1 MDISLAGKVALVTG
15 AGTGIGH
22 GVALSLAEAGAD
34 VAATFHSNTSGGRQ
48 LAAEIAALGRRCL
61 PLPADLADPDAC
73 REVVARTLAEF
84 GHLEILVNNAGV
96 TWPKP
101 FLELDK
107 ETWDAT
113 FAINLTS
120 MFLCAQSAARAMVS
134 AGGGGRIVNMSSV
147 HSAVSFPG
155 HAHYEATKGGINSF
169 TRGLAIEL
177 APHGIT
183 ANVVA
188 PGAIEVPRYFDR
200 PGYDRDELGARIP
213 LGRVGL
219 PRDIGPLCAFLASEA
234 ASYIT
239 GAIIF
244 VDGGLTSRL
253 AL

>member
-1 MDISLAGKVALVTG
+1 MEISLAGKVALVTG

-22 GVALSLAEAGAD
+22 GVALALAEAGAD
-34 VAATFHSNTSGGRQ
+34 VAATFHSNAAGGQQ
-48 LAAEIAALGRRCL
+48 LAGEVAALGRRYL
-61 PLPADLADPDAC
+61 PLPADLSQPEAC
-73 REVVARTLAEF
+73 HDVIARTLGEY
-84 GHLEILVNNAGV
+84 GQLDMLVNNAGV

-113 FAINLTS
+113 FAINLTA
-120 MFLCAQSAARAMVS
+120 MFLCSQGAARAMVA
-134 AGGGGRIVNMSSV
+134 AGRGGRIINMSSV
-147 HSAVSFPG
+147 HSAGSYPG

-200 PGYDRDELGARIP
+200 PGYDRDEMGSRIP

-239 GAIIF
+239 GAVIF
-244 VDGGLTSRL
+244 VDGGMTSRL